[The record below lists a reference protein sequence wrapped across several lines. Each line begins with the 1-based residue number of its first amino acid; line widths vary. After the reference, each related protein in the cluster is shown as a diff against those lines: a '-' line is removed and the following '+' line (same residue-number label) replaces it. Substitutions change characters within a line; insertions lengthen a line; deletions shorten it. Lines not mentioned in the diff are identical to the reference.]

1 MVAMIFGFIALGL
14 IALTIIALTVKW
26 IIDKIKGK
34 KALVYIKKVMVA
46 DIRDLANSC
55 DNTITLDQLDELSNK
70 GYTHVMADF
79 DANGEI
85 VGDVEIIKD
94 TNQQL
99 DDEVDKLLGRN
110 GMVVVDVK

>member
-34 KALVYIKKVMVA
+34 KALGYIKKVMVA

-70 GYTHVMADF
+70 GYTHVMADK
-79 DANGEI
+79 NI
-85 VGDVEIIKD
+85 P
-94 TNQQL
+94 
-99 DDEVDKLLGRN
+99 VDLATTPLSLALFPCIYTYIHIHTYLSL
-110 GMVVVDVK
+110 

>member
-1 MVAMIFGFIALGL
+1 
-14 IALTIIALTVKW
+14 
-26 IIDKIKGK
+26 
-34 KALVYIKKVMVA
+34 
-46 DIRDLANSC
+46 
-55 DNTITLDQLDELSNK
+55 
-70 GYTHVMADF
+70 MADF